1 MSGGAVVASG
11 RAQRCADA
19 EKRRVVHGELRRAV
33 QAAIELVMHWAYGLQ
48 TGWRRSRALEARAGF
63 PVQQHV
69 RRNYRDHI

>member
-48 TGWRRSRALEARAGF
+48 TGGAPGLWKL
-63 PVQQHV
+63 VQDFQSSSM
-69 RRNYRDHI
+69 